1 MGGGGKLRRGKVSSC
16 QGLAHPKL
24 HHTHTHGIPTPQGAE
39 EEDGGRAPEIELPTE
54 RGLTGHGQG

>member
-1 MGGGGKLRRGKVSSC
+1 MSSC

-24 HHTHTHGIPTPQGAE
+24 HHTRGIPTPQGAE
-39 EEDGGRAPEIELPTE
+39 GEDGGRAPEIELPTE